1 MENPSDII
9 NQAIKNNKIVVVEAK
24 TIKFAKTLD
33 QLKINRILLDNFT
46 PAMLKKIVKYK
57 LQSKLEVSG
66 SVNLQNINNFA
77 VKGVDYISIGALTKN
92 IESRDF
98 SLLIV

>member
-1 MENPSDII
+1 MESPSDII

-46 PAMLKKIVKYK
+46 PAMLSKIVKYK
-57 LQSKLEVSG
+57 LKSKLEVSG

>member
-1 MENPSDII
+1 
-9 NQAIKNNKIVVVEAK
+9 
-24 TIKFAKTLD
+24 
-33 QLKINRILLDNFT
+33 
-46 PAMLKKIVKYK
+46 MLKKIVKYK
-57 LQSKLEVSG
+57 LKSKLEVSG